1 MRTVP
6 ALVLAATLALAGCA
20 SDDTGSEPAETSE
33 TAGVTFTGTDEVT
46 WAEPTLTTTAGQTEV
61 TIECG
66 DGVNHGLAIEGVA
79 DGTEL
84 VACEPGG
91 SATTSVDLG
100 AGDFTFF
107 CTVPGHR
114 DAGMEGTLTV
124 S

>member
-6 ALVLAATLALAGCA
+6 ALVLTATLALAGCA
-20 SDDTGSEPAETSE
+20 SGETSE
-33 TAGVTFTGTDEVT
+33 TSEPAGITFTGTDEVT
-46 WAEPTLTTTAGQTEV
+46 WAEPTVTTSAGQTEL

-66 DGVNHGLAIEGVA
+66 DSVNHGLGIEGVA
-79 DGTEL
+79 DGVEL

-91 SATTSVDLG
+91 AATTSVDLG
-100 AGDFTFF
+100 AGEYTFF

-114 DAGMEGTLTV
+114 DAGMVGTLTV